1 MKDEEQEWDPAAA
14 EFMARRS
21 RIFQT
26 EAGNDTVGISK
37 RYDDGEDND
46 AGSEISLLPLYN
58 KGIYAES
65 LFLNFDRPRDGVSVA
80 AQIMAGQARVSGQ
93 EWDPDAAE
101 FMARRLRI
109 FQTEYGNT
117 TVGISKQH
125 GDGEDNDAGSEIS
138 LLLLY
143 DKGIYADGLFLN
155 LDRLRGGVPVAAEIM
170 AGRARVSGRG
180 SYRGHSGWNPRSELA
195 FAFRM
200 GTTAESGVCKGGL
213 VKTIPPHQD

>member
-143 DKGIYADGLFLN
+143 DKGIYADGLFSQFGSATRWCSCRSRN
-155 LDRLRGGVPVAAEIM
+155 HGGTSPSQWTGILQRTL
-170 AGRARVSGRG
+170 G
-180 SYRGHSGWNPRSELA
+180 L
-195 FAFRM
+195 
-200 GTTAESGVCKGGL
+200 ES
-213 VKTIPPHQD
+213 TQ